1 MKPHLKMAYI
11 ITYETTPEDG
21 LYYYYETTPED
32 GLYYYL

>member
-21 LYYYYETTPED
+21 LYYYIIIIIIIL
-32 GLYYYL
+32 LYY